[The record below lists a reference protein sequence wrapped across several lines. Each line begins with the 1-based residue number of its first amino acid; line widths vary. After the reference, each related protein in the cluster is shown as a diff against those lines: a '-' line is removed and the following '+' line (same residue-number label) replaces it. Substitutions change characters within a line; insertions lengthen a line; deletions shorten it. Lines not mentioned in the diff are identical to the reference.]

1 MASRDRPD
9 RRSRHGDKRGEITE
23 KVGLPG
29 LQAAIAD
36 DGGVSHSEAEKGELS
51 LPDRAADAAPSSIHI
66 PNGLGRAL
74 VDAYKGLTVQLDQL
88 CALAALRREPRE
100 SQHFAAGVV
109 VAAAGGGPAYAPWVW
124 PSVRRPVAARA
135 RRRSSA
141 RLA

>member
-1 MASRDRPD
+1 MAPRDRAGPQKPA
-9 RRSRHGDKRGEITE
+9 GVKRGEITE

-29 LQAAIAD
+29 LQAAMPTIE
-36 DGGVSHSEAEKGELS
+36 GVSHSEAEKGELS
-51 LPDRAADAAPSSIHI
+51 LSDRAADAAPSSIHT

-74 VDAYKGLTVQLDQL
+74 VDAYKGLTVQIDQL
-88 CALAALRREPRE
+88 CAQACAAPRPRE

-124 PSVRRPVAARA
+124 PSVRRPIAARA

-141 RLA
+141 QLT